1 MTEERRLLGNSEILS
16 DALGSLGT
24 CKRHPNRVLL
34 LLLIIIIIIVIV
46 IVVVVI
52 VIVIIITVILICIVN
67 INGNIT
73 ETGSI
78 KEPISVGVIPIL
90 PL

>member
-24 CKRHPNRVLL
+24 CKRHPNRI
-34 LLLIIIIIIVIV
+34 LLLIIIIIVV
-46 IVVVVI
+46 VVVVI
-52 VIVIIITVILICIVN
+52 VIVIVITVILICIVN

>member
-24 CKRHPNRVLL
+24 CKRHPNRI
-34 LLLIIIIIIVIV
+34 LLLIIIIIV
-46 IVVVVI
+46 VVVVI
-52 VIVIIITVILICIVN
+52 VIVIVITVILICIVN

>member
-34 LLLIIIIIIVIV
+34 LLLIIIIIVIV
-46 IVVVVI
+46 VVVVVI

>member
-24 CKRHPNRVLL
+24 CKRHPNRI
-34 LLLIIIIIIVIV
+34 LLLIIIIIILIV

>member
-24 CKRHPNRVLL
+24 CKRHPNRIL
-34 LLLIIIIIIVIV
+34 LLLIIIIVV
-46 IVVVVI
+46 VVVVI
-52 VIVIIITVILICIVN
+52 VIVITVILICIVN

>member
-24 CKRHPNRVLL
+24 CKRHPNRILL
-34 LLLIIIIIIVIV
+34 IIIIIVIV